1 MYNKDMQGSGIRSS
15 RPKTFIIIGA
25 VLVVLL
31 AGAAG
36 FFFWQYTK
44 LKNDPNTVAKETT
57 ERLIDKV
64 GVLYSLPTD
73 EQPTVAQVQDK
84 EKLKDQVFF
93 AKAENSDYILIYT
106 NAKLAILYR
115 EKENKLINVGPI
127 AIPEGDTAGAA
138 TKKP

>member
-1 MYNKDMQGSGIRSS
+1 MQGSGIRSS
-15 RPKTFIIIGA
+15 RPKIFIIIGI
-25 VLVVLL
+25 VLFILV
-31 AGAAG
+31 AGAGG

-57 ERLIDKV
+57 ERLVDKV
-64 GVLYSLPTD
+64 GTLYSLPTD

-84 EKLKDQVFF
+84 DKLKDQVFF

-127 AIPEGDTAGAA
+127 AISEGDTAGAT